1 MNIILAKSTK
11 LHKLILLLQS
21 KVIHSKGMI
30 KGHKY
35 GHANI
40 KLHSSIEI
48 LLESELLKSAIRAL
62 PLIEYLQAVLDQTGS
77 QQSAL

>member
-1 MNIILAKSTK
+1 
-11 LHKLILLLQS
+11 
-21 KVIHSKGMI
+21 MI

-77 QQSAL
+77 QKSAL